1 MFLLRYELINNIALN
16 QQLRMQEITPSRVRM
31 GYGGGGEDIEPP
43 VKRLGLSSQSSA
55 TYYAQVYN
63 VDSNNFLPKTV
74 VKIK

>member
-16 QQLRMQEITPSRVRM
+16 RQLRTQGITPSRVQM
-31 GYGGGGEDIEPP
+31 GFGGSGEDIEPP
-43 VKRLGLSSQSSA
+43 VRRPGLSSQSSA